1 MAMYIILWG
10 QKVNFAVYEHPFT
23 HTVRGYRRILPISVY
38 VCRHVHVHA
47 MSSIHAGPCRICSI
61 RVLLDV

>member
-23 HTVRGYRRILPISVY
+23 HTHTVRGYRRILPISVY
-38 VCRHVHVHA
+38 VCRHVDYVHA
-47 MSSIHAGPCRICSI
+47 LSSIHAGP
-61 RVLLDV
+61 